1 MQLAEPETYRFEMD
15 DGFSLA
21 IPCPTGSFSSASSN
35 SSSPY
40 EVFTPTSRR
49 SSPNDLR
56 LDFDG
61 TYQSYGGA
69 HQGEL
74 TPPSAMHKYM
84 FVPVKAEHERM
95 SFSSTDGSLTPTTPL
110 RKMSDIMPY
119 DHILDMNNITTHSMG
134 SITPSGSLP
143 VYTEAPLQPAPYIM
157 TPTHSISPSEI
168 AENASSWSCNND
180 SPISFFRAKVQSPQ
194 DVEPLDLHRY
204 SQSPMGRYYLHGL
217 PVSPNRLPTQR
228 QAMVREA
235 RIRTTELH
243 REIRAP
249 RKVPEKNDNSYDV
262 VRKAMCKC
270 DYPNCQKAF
279 RRNEHLKRHKQTFHG
294 EGPNRFSCEFCG
306 KDQFNRQDNLNN
318 HRKLHAR
325 PNSRNRGVEYIPAA
339 VPVIEQEERSRKRRA
354 PPKSRLAAV
363 GVSAAEKRGGSY

>member
-1 MQLAEPETYRFEMD
+1 
-15 DGFSLA
+15 
-21 IPCPTGSFSSASSN
+21 
-35 SSSPY
+35 
-40 EVFTPTSRR
+40 
-49 SSPNDLR
+49 
-56 LDFDG
+56 
-61 TYQSYGGA
+61 
-69 HQGEL
+69 
-74 TPPSAMHKYM
+74 
-84 FVPVKAEHERM
+84 
-95 SFSSTDGSLTPTTPL
+95 
-110 RKMSDIMPY
+110 MSDIMPY
-119 DHILDMNNITTHSMG
+119 DVLDMNNITTNSVG
-134 SITPSGSLP
+134 SVTPSGPLP
-143 VYTEAPLQPAPYIM
+143 IYTEAPLQPAAFIM
-157 TPTHSISPSEI
+157 TPTHSISPSEM
-168 AENASSWSCNND
+168 ADNASSWSCNND
-180 SPISFFRAKVQSPQ
+180 SPISFFRQKGQSPQ
-194 DVEPLDLHRY
+194 EVEPLDLHRY
-204 SQSPMGRYYLHGL
+204 SQSPLGRCYLHGL

-228 QAMVREA
+228 QSLVREA

-325 PNSRNRGVEYIPAA
+325 PNSRNRGVEFIPAA

-363 GVSAAEKRGGSY
+363 GASAAEKRGGSY